1 MFPLLIHHKN
11 KVLFL
16 ISLLL
21 ITLVS
26 NLSVGKTK
34 TWQEIDWL
42 DVIGEGGS
50 AFAIGLWV
58 LFILGSRPLG
68 RVTDLLSLG
77 LGFMLLAFWQDTLD
91 EFIRIPVEYWWD
103 QGFESIA
110 MPMGIM
116 LLTYGLYHW
125 HQEQIAINDQLR
137 NREQYFREHLSVDK
151 LTNLGRI
158 DFLRYQ
164 IDRFIKV
171 CPQAKHSL
179 LILDVENF
187 SDMNRTYGTHE
198 GDCYLHAL
206 SELLILN
213 LRKQDLLC
221 RYAGD
226 RFAIVLPNTDDI
238 KAREISTE
246 LTLAVDHFAFK
257 SKNNNQTLYQ
267 KVSIGIAC
275 GRGLSA
281 NNLIY
286 LANKSLKHKK
296 PLKFVA

>member
-1 MFPLLIHHKN
+1 MHHKN
-11 KVLFL
+11 KVLLL

-26 NLSVGKTK
+26 NLSVGETK
-34 TWQEIDWL
+34 TWHEIDWL

-68 RVTDLLSLG
+68 RVTDLLCLG
-77 LGFMLLAFWQDTLD
+77 LGFMLLAFWQDALD
-91 EFIRIPVEYWWD
+91 EFIRIPAEQWWH

-137 NREQYFREHLSVDK
+137 NREQYFREHLSMDK

-158 DFLRYQ
+158 DFLRCQ

-171 CPQAKHSL
+171 CPQETHSL

-187 SDMNRTYGTHE
+187 SDMNRTYGIQE

-206 SELLILN
+206 SEILILN

-226 RFAIVLPNTDDI
+226 RFAIVLPNTDDST
-238 KAREISTE
+238 ACEISTE
-246 LTLAVDHFAFK
+246 LASAVDHFAFK
-257 SKNNNQTLYQ
+257 SQKNNKTLYQ
-267 KVSIGIAC
+267 KVNIGIAS
-275 GRGLSA
+275 GKGLPA
-281 NNLIY
+281 NRLIY
-286 LANKSLKHKK
+286 LANESLKRKK
-296 PLKFVA
+296 PIKFVA